1 MEQRALTEYRI
12 KMKRKRAPSPLLW
25 RKSLQQGDVLALIGD
40 LGTGKTALTRY
51 RRGLGIRQRISSP
64 TFTIVKEYTDGR
76 LPLYHFDVYRVTD
89 PDALFEIGAD
99 EVFLR

>member
-1 MEQRALTEYRI
+1 
-12 KMKRKRAPSPLLW
+12 MKRNARLRPCSW
-25 RKSLQQGDVLALIGD
+25 RKSL
-40 LGTGKTALTRY
+40 
-51 RRGLGIRQRISSP
+51 RQRRCAGADRRSGDREDRAHAISARTGNPTENQQS

-99 EVFLR
+99 SIFTVTASA